1 MGVSRW
7 QRNKNIVLTRR
18 AWNHSGTAQTFNDMI
33 KNEEIRNELKGL
45 SRELYAVGQRIRAL
59 STQIAL
65 NETSR
70 DGDELFNIGSYVGSQ
85 IANLAQIGAFSI
97 TIDGDT
103 MTFED
108 WNEE

>member
-7 QRNKNIVLTRR
+7 QRNKDIVLTRR
-18 AWNHSGTAQTFNDMI
+18 AWNHTDAAQTFNEMI

-45 SRELYAVGQRIRAL
+45 SREVYAVGQRIRAL
-59 STQIAL
+59 STKVGIE
-65 NETSR
+65 ETSR
-70 DGDELFNIGSYVGSQ
+70 DGEELFNIGSYVGSQ